1 MDSPSVL
8 SDNGMSTLSTVKLP
22 ENIPSGFVQVTTLSN
37 DVIQSTPVSKFVWL
51 EKTDGTRTVLLIE
64 RGCVFNITNLNNI
77 IIVKSGIKSSKCVG
91 RTVLDTEAYDGKY
104 IVFDAIMIDDGNVAT
119 EYYVERMSKM
129 QQFIKDVGEELDMLV
144 SADYFALH
152 SWDTLMQFIKNF
164 KSPKTSRII
173 DGVICQRIDMPYF
186 KLTGPAPVYKL
197 KMPSMNTVDFY
208 LRWVSEEGCYY
219 IYLFTND
226 FLFRTS
232 CRKLPKINKYMPEH
246 TGNDPYRTLPDGSYV
261 LFASPF
267 YANVSK
273 FYPRSHWNT
282 KEYFAPCIE
291 HANELMKDMM
301 SNPMKYDKSI
311 VELSFAADGWVP
323 FRVRSDK
330 QHSNSYYVGFSNMA
344 VLFDPINPNQEAYF
358 ADEGS
363 LTTNESTI
371 NIYHECSHV
380 IRQYMFESLFAKYK
394 AKILEDNQK
403 EYNER
408 KSKTMGYANGQVEFD
423 DNDSVQ
429 SKHTTLAGGSISNIY
444 ESPTFDHCI
453 YESPKEFDTLAD
465 LNASD
470 FADMK
475 RSGLKITE
483 YNPSPSNVK
492 QDNYHQQPKILFHKV
507 ANSISLLDI
516 AGGRGSDF
524 FTYCNLGVTNLFAT
538 DADRSALVK
547 YARKR
552 VSVVHNVHWR
562 PVISTTT
569 PDPHDDVYLNL
580 LHYFLSENNE
590 PMVREIK
597 SRMEYPRNG
606 FDVIVMNYAFHYIC
620 CSKLAVEEL
629 AKTVATLINKEHGV
643 FIMTYVDGDKVM
655 TMMNGNI
662 AKCPPFTIELVDRTS
677 TNDFKNGDE
686 DMQLVK
692 MPLPTID
699 ASGYRIE
706 PLVTRKYIDIM
717 TKHLKI
723 VNEYNLVDA
732 AKEYLNKIESHSVA
746 TNYLGLF
753 KATVFEAI

>member
-1 MDSPSVL
+1 ML
-8 SDNGMSTLSTVKLP
+8 SDLGTSALASVELP
-22 ENIPSGFVQVTTLSN
+22 KDIPSGFVQVITLSN

-64 RGCVFNITNLNNI
+64 RGCIFNVTNINNI
-77 IIVKSGIKSSKCVG
+77 IIVKSNLKSPKCIG

-104 IVFDAIMIDDGNVAT
+104 IVFDAIMIDDVNVAA
-119 EYYVERMSKM
+119 EHYIERMSKM
-129 QQFIKDVGEELDMLV
+129 QQFIKDVGEELSILK

-152 SWDTLMQFIKNF
+152 SWDTLMQFIKHY

-208 LRWVSEEGCYY
+208 LRWVNEECCYY

-232 CRKLPKINKYMPEH
+232 CRKLPKINKYMQEH

-267 YANVSK
+267 YSNVSK
-273 FYPRSHWNT
+273 FYPRSQWNT
-282 KEYFAPCIE
+282 KDYFPPCIE
-291 HANELMKDMM
+291 HANELMKDMLA
-301 SNPMKYDKSI
+301 NPMKYDKAI

-358 ADEGS
+358 ADESS

-394 AKILEDNQK
+394 QKILEDNQR

-408 KSKTMGYANGQVEFD
+408 KSKTMGFANGQAGFD
-423 DNDSVQ
+423 EDDVDVNDSASERSTFSQ
-429 SKHTTLAGGSISNIY
+429 RSMLTGGSLSNIY
-444 ESPTFDHCI
+444 ESPTFDRCI
-453 YESPKEFDTLAD
+453 YESDMECNIL
-465 LNASD
+465 SD
-470 FADMK
+470 FNANDFSDS
-475 RSGLKITE
+475 RITITE
-483 YNPSPSNVK
+483 YNPSPSNSK
-492 QDNYHQQPKILFHKV
+492 QTNQRPKIMFHKV

-547 YARKR
+547 YAKKR

-562 PVISTTT
+562 PVISSTMQ
-569 PDPHDDVYLNL
+569 DPHDDVYLNL

-590 PMVREIK
+590 PMIKEIK
-597 SRMEYPRNG
+597 SRLEYPRNG
-606 FDVIVMNYAFHYIC
+606 FDIIVMNYAFHYIC
-620 CSKLAVEEL
+620 YSKLAVEEL
-629 AKTVATLINKEHGV
+629 AKTIATLINKEHGV
-643 FIMTYVDGDKVM
+643 FIMTYVDGDRVM
-655 TMMNGNI
+655 SIMNGNI
-662 AKCPPFTIELVDRTS
+662 AKCPPFMIELVDRTS
-677 TNDFKNGDE
+677 TNEFKNGDE

-706 PLVTRKYIDIM
+706 PLVTRKYIEIM
-717 TKHLKI
+717 TKYLKI
-723 VNEYNLVDA
+723 VDEYNLVES
-732 AKEYLNKIESHSVA
+732 AKEYINKIASHSIA

-753 KATVFEAI
+753 KATVFEAK